1 MYVIFHVNFD
11 KVMVSNNFM
20 SVERLVTFHVSF
32 EKERMTCMR
41 ISDNNILE
49 LSICLVSVNK
59 MLFFKM
65 TFFKEKMKFG

>member
-11 KVMVSNNFM
+11 KIMVSNNFM
-20 SVERLVTFHVSF
+20 SVERLVTFYVSF

-65 TFFKEKMKFG
+65 TFFKEK